1 MDSIQDENK
10 DIMENKGAAGDSS
23 VIDTGRGSLLNPE
36 PIDAEQYLR
45 TAMASFGFQSEYQN
59 IEEKARLSVLI
70 KACAVFSPCTYNL
83 PLVGKNIRI
92 PTFVSCGENG
102 ITEGSRV
109 IDASALREL
118 MAARKINHCIR
129 IYNGRKE
136 DFVQDAVV
144 GVMGDIVDDT
154 YDIDDQKCSQEALA
168 IASIWLELFSR
179 DMLEDPTDGIFR
191 NSENGNKNEEC
202 NEDKDTEDNLEAS
215 SDFAM
220 VSPEDLRSSR
230 ASAVAKHVHN
240 DPAFFDENPQQAA
253 K

>member
-1 MDSIQDENK
+1 
-10 DIMENKGAAGDSS
+10 
-23 VIDTGRGSLLNPE
+23 
-36 PIDAEQYLR
+36 
-45 TAMASFGFQSEYQN
+45 
-59 IEEKARLSVLI
+59 
-70 KACAVFSPCTYNL
+70 
-83 PLVGKNIRI
+83 
-92 PTFVSCGENG
+92 
-102 ITEGSRV
+102 
-109 IDASALREL
+109 
-118 MAARKINHCIR
+118 MAARKINHSIR

-179 DMLEDPTDGIFR
+179 DMLEDPTDGIF
-191 NSENGNKNEEC
+191 SSSDNGNKNDDC
-202 NEDKDTEDNLEAS
+202 NKDKDTEDNLEAS